1 MRYDYLYKFYPYYSD
16 NGFKKLMN
24 EGSNFT
30 FAHFNYVPTYTAP
43 GHSSIYTGTTPYYHG
58 IIANNWYD
66 RSRKKQFI
74 ALMIQLKKPL
84 EAKMMKAKCLQEDY

>member
-1 MRYDYLYKFYPYYSD
+1 MLITAAA
-16 NGFKKLMN
+16 GFKRLMN

-58 IIANNWYD
+58 IISNNWYD
-66 RSRKKQFI
+66 KVAKKTIYVTDDPTRKYCGKQ
-74 ALMIQLKKPL
+74 
-84 EAKMMKAKCLQEDY
+84 